1 VTVWAVVVAAG
12 GGSRFGGLKQFEDLG
27 GRAVV
32 DWSVEAARSVAD
44 GVVLVLSDEVATDP
58 STDSYGADII
68 AIGGANRSA
77 SVAAG
82 VRAVPA
88 EAEVIVV
95 HDGARPL
102 ASGALFRSV
111 VSAVRAGADGAVPG
125 LALADT
131 VKQVDD
137 GATVMSTVERRGLV
151 AVQTPQAFRAD
162 LLRQAHEAGFEAT
175 DDAGL
180 VEAQGATVR
189 VVPGDP
195 RNLKVT
201 TPADLDMARVLAGV

>member
-102 ASGALFRSV
+102 ASGALFRAV
-111 VSAVRAGADGAVPG
+111 VGAVRAGADGAVPG

-137 GATVMSTVERRGLV
+137 GATVMSTVERRGLMS
-151 AVQTPQAFRAD
+151 VQTPQAFRAD

>member
-27 GRAVV
+27 GRGVV

-68 AIGGANRSA
+68 AIGGPNRSA

-102 ASGALFRSV
+102 ASGALFRAV
-111 VSAVRAGADGAVPG
+111 VGAVRAGADGAVPG

-137 GATVMSTVERRGLV
+137 GATVMSTVERRGLMS
-151 AVQTPQAFRAD
+151 VQTPQAFRAD

>member
-1 VTVWAVVVAAG
+1 
-12 GGSRFGGLKQFEDLG
+12 
-27 GRAVV
+27 
-32 DWSVEAARSVAD
+32 
-44 GVVLVLSDEVATDP
+44 VVLVLSDEVATDP